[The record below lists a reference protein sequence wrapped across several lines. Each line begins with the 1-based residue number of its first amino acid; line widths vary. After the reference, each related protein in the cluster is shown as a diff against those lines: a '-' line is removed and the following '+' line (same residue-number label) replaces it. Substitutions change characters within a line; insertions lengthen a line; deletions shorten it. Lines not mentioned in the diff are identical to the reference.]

1 MSNEMKSILIIFSI
15 VSLIIISSCESADQ
29 KNEPKQIKKQQ
40 NILPP
45 KTQQPPQPIIKQENI
60 DPKVSAEIISVVKE
74 NLDATK
80 AKDKER
86 VLKTI
91 HKDSPQLR
99 STIQG
104 MDYVFANFDME
115 FKLEKVEVISVNG
128 DSAKVYYVQTTQ
140 AIRGEGFAPTRASG
154 IHTLKKE
161 NGKWKI
167 YRTEYLSNEPMK

>member
-1 MSNEMKSILIIFSI
+1 MKSNLIIFSLAGL
-15 VSLIIISSCESADQ
+15 LILISCKSEDQ
-29 KNEPKQIKKQQ
+29 KYEPKQLNKQQ
-40 NILPP
+40 KILPP
-45 KTQQPPQPIIKQENI
+45 QIKQKQEPIIKQENI
-60 DPKVSAEIISVVKE
+60 DPKVSAEIVAVVKE

-91 HKDSPQLR
+91 HKDSPQMQ

-115 FKLEKVEVISVNG
+115 FNLEKVEVISVNG
-128 DSAKVYYVQTTQ
+128 DSAKVYYIQTTQ
-140 AIRGEGFAPTRASG
+140 AIRGKGFAPTRSSG

-167 YRTEYLSNEPMK
+167 FKTDYLSNEPMK

>member
-1 MSNEMKSILIIFSI
+1 MKSILIIFSI
-15 VSLIIISSCESADQ
+15 VGLIIFSSCKSEDE
-29 KNEPKQIKKQQ
+29 KNEPKQISRQQ

-45 KTQQPPQPIIKQENI
+45 KTQQTQQPIIKQENI
-60 DPKVSAEIISVVKE
+60 DAKVSAEIISVVRE
-74 NLDATK
+74 NLEATK

-91 HKDSPQLR
+91 HKDSPQLT
-99 STIQG
+99 STING

-115 FKLEKVEVISVNG
+115 FNLEKVEVISVYG

-154 IHTLKKE
+154 IHTMKKE